1 MKHSE
6 LFYLWT
12 SPYNTHTIVL
22 LAIYSGMQWLP
33 VICYTC
39 FQTTS
44 LPITSEQEEVTPIIP
59 LNVTD
64 DQGTLNTQNAAFP
77 GRDDDR
83 GESSLSGS
91 SASYNF
97 MESTGGESGSQMD
110 DLMFALRTGVSY
122 SQEELQPLC
131 EDESQPDHQRGPSG
145 SEHLA
150 LRRISIADT
159 HL

>member
-1 MKHSE
+1 MNS
-6 LFYLWT
+6 
-12 SPYNTHTIVL
+12 
-22 LAIYSGMQWLP
+22 
-33 VICYTC
+33 
-39 FQTTS
+39 
-44 LPITSEQEEVTPIIP
+44 
-59 LNVTD
+59 
-64 DQGTLNTQNAAFP
+64 QNATLP

-110 DLMFALRTGVSY
+110 NLMFALRTGVSY
-122 SQEELQPLC
+122 SQEELRPFF

-159 HL
+159 HV